1 MYMSPV
7 RMRSEQK
14 SKVESSSRITHEMK
28 KKKKKR
34 MVDQT
39 RNRVPQFE
47 DHIAISLN
55 TIKHNQTSKALAAS
69 DSEIP
74 RSASEFE
81 QA

>member
-14 SKVESSSRITHEMK
+14 SKVESSSRITHEM
-28 KKKKKR
+28 KKKKR

>member
-14 SKVESSSRITHEMK
+14 SKVESSSRITHEM
-28 KKKKKR
+28 KKKR

>member
-1 MYMSPV
+1 
-7 RMRSEQK
+7 
-14 SKVESSSRITHEMK
+14 
-28 KKKKKR
+28 